1 MYKESKS
8 HSCCPNDEECHWPL
22 NHHDLAKMKSDGTYQ
37 NVNLLQDYPKRIRQ
51 TRLAANDQTV
61 RSTMD
66 IYTDV
71 QLRLQT
77 LATRLNEDLK
87 IKLFDEGTK
96 DQIENIRSIA
106 DVASL
111 AKEVKSKGA
120 VVLAHQRGKEYVKTI
135 RKLTVSLDD
144 IGDSKLSET
153 FEKFLLKLEAY
164 AGESDTSIN

>member
-1 MYKESKS
+1 MR
-8 HSCCPNDEECHWPL
+8 PL
-22 NHHDLAKMKSDGTYQ
+22 YHHDLAKMKSDGTHQ

-61 RSTMD
+61 RTAMD
-66 IYTDV
+66 VYTDV

-77 LATRLNEDLK
+77 LATRLNKDLK

-120 VVLAHQRGKEYVKTI
+120 VVLAHQ
-135 RKLTVSLDD
+135 
-144 IGDSKLSET
+144 
-153 FEKFLLKLEAY
+153 
-164 AGESDTSIN
+164 